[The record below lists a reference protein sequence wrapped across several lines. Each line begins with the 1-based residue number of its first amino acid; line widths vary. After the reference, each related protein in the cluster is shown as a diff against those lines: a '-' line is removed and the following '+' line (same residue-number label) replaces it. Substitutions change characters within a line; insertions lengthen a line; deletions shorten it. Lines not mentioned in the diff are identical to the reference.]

1 MRVGASRLRRRA
13 GPRAGQVPR
22 AAGPRRALDA
32 HPVAL
37 LDRPRPLRP
46 VPAFRGDHRG
56 GDRLVLQSHLQWGA
70 SGLVVA
76 AAGTGLMASS
86 PARPGENLVGGGCGV
101 PDEAGQAAADLGD
114 CEGNQLVGW
123 AEPPLFARVA
133 ARVTVRKA
141 WASMARVMWRYQPS
155 QRRTWY
161 WSRPTSPLA
170 VWKDSS
176 IAHRAPATRTSSR
189 SGVSAGPWHR

>member
-56 GDRLVLQSHLQWGA
+56 GDRLTAATATATATATAGAGVRRRLLWRAHFFFRPSSRLSH
-70 SGLVVA
+70 
-76 AAGTGLMASS
+76 
-86 PARPGENLVGGGCGV
+86 
-101 PDEAGQAAADLGD
+101 
-114 CEGNQLVGW
+114 
-123 AEPPLFARVA
+123 A
-133 ARVTVRKA
+133 ARGGRG
-141 WASMARVMWRYQPS
+141 
-155 QRRTWY
+155 QRG
-161 WSRPTSPLA
+161 
-170 VWKDSS
+170 
-176 IAHRAPATRTSSR
+176 APAAQRGRTTLT
-189 SGVSAGPWHR
+189 ATT

>member
-56 GDRLVLQSHLQWGA
+56 GDRLTAATATATATATPTATATATAGA
-70 SGLVVA
+70 GC
-76 AAGTGLMASS
+76 AGGC
-86 PARPGENLVGGGCGV
+86 CGV
-101 PDEAGQAAADLGD
+101 PTFSSAPPRACLTRRGEDAVNVERPQRSEDE
-114 CEGNQLVGW
+114 
-123 AEPPLFARVA
+123 
-133 ARVTVRKA
+133 
-141 WASMARVMWRYQPS
+141 
-155 QRRTWY
+155 
-161 WSRPTSPLA
+161 
-170 VWKDSS
+170 
-176 IAHRAPATRTSSR
+176 
-189 SGVSAGPWHR
+189 